1 MRLVDALYQLADRAE
16 LSQDG
21 KRWYSPRAL
30 YAAVPIEWLMYPAT
44 LTGSRLHY
52 EIPKRAGESWQIRTV
67 DNLVNRDSIRIH
79 PMRETL

>member
-1 MRLVDALYQLADRAE
+1 MNLSEALHKLADRAE

-21 KRWYSPRAL
+21 VRWYSPRAL

-44 LTGSRLHY
+44 LTGSRLSY

-67 DNLVNRDSIRIH
+67 DNCVNLR
-79 PMRETL
+79 